1 MNDNREYCKR
11 IADEI
16 TDIYNFGYTTCDG
29 EDMTLYDYFS
39 DVLDFEYTI
48 DSRKEYKSVKVW
60 ITLGGPNVWID
71 TATATV
77 NLAWGADREEY
88 PLGFDVRDEI
98 DSIFE
103 EYYNC

>member
-1 MNDNREYCKR
+1 MKTNLEYCQM
-11 IADEI
+11 ICGDLEAA
-16 TDIYNFGYTTCDG
+16 YNGVLQNEEG
-29 EDMTLYDYFS
+29 ETITLYDYFS

-48 DSRKEYKSVKVW
+48 SSSKEYKSVKVW

-71 TATATV
+71 TSDSYV
-77 NLAWGADREEY
+77 RLAWGSNRGEW
-88 PLGFDVRDEI
+88 PLAYEVCEAI